1 MQYDVFDFID
11 SGTLREMLREKKL
24 EPAVECILI
33 AQCSKQSMKNK
44 LAALTE
50 REKAY
55 SDKDFQAG
63 VYHLR
68 DSNSFADS
76 LRHYITELQNKLDL
90 AETVCD
96 DCCFQVIAED
106 EQYSCAFH
114 SYSKAVQYI
123 RSSGPPYESRI
134 IRRKL
139 NDADVSPVCY
149 FLNDDQKI
157 SDILLFDDYDWNIEE
172 AFAELPDDYQVG
184 DIVQDLNHHSF
195 YVIAHIEHATKET
208 RWLEYADYGDM
219 SLYCL
224 GYYPNTMHSC
234 GGSFGH
240 VHNNILQMELADP
253 ADLPNKM
260 KPLLAL
266 SLLLKGKM
274 RITDFLESYS
284 NRALPEMMRYYE
296 RK

>member
-1 MQYDVFDFID
+1 MQYDVLDFID

-50 REKAY
+50 REKVY

-68 DSNSFADS
+68 DSDSFADS
-76 LRHYITELQNKLDL
+76 LRRYITEMQNKLDL
-90 AETVCD
+90 AETACD
-96 DCCFQVIAED
+96 DCFFQVIAED
-106 EQYSCAFH
+106 ERHSHAFH
-114 SYSKAVQYI
+114 SYSEAVQYI

-134 IRRKL
+134 MRGKL
-139 NDADVSPVCY
+139 NDTDESLFCY
-149 FLNDDQKI
+149 FLNDDLEI
-157 SDILLFDDYDWNIEE
+157 SNILHFEDYDWNIEE
-172 AFAELPDDYQVG
+172 AFMDLPDDYQVG
-184 DIVQDLNHHSF
+184 DIVQDLNHHAF

-208 RWLEYADYGDM
+208 CWLKYADYGDM

-240 VHNNILQMELADP
+240 VHNNILQMELANP